1 MRLTQ
6 MLLRAAHVSHAGW
19 ATRQG
24 ERRRSWQEF
33 AARVARLAGGLKD
46 LGIGTG
52 DRVAIL
58 ALNSDRYLEF
68 FFAVPWAGA
77 VFVPINTRLAAP
89 EIAYW
94 LNDSG
99 SLALFVDDNFLPL
112 LPKLRPELTTVRHFV
127 HVGDGPAP
135 AGLVHYE
142 ALHDGSAAHA
152 DAERGGGDLAGI
164 FYTGGTTGQS
174 KGVMLSHGNLH
185 ANALNATI
193 GLRFDRHTNWLHAA
207 PMFHLADG
215 TSTFA
220 VTLMGGQH
228 CFIPKFDAGEVL
240 AAIERY
246 RASHSCLVPTMINL
260 VVNHPDL
267 PRHDI
272 SSFRGVLYGASPMPE
287 TLIRKALQVMPK
299 VGFFHGYGQSECAP
313 MLTVMG
319 PEYHVLEGA
328 NAAKLT
334 SCGQPAAGVEVKIC
348 DEAGNEVKRGVLGE
362 IRARGANVM
371 LGYWNKPELTART
384 IVDGWIRTG
393 DGATM
398 DEDGFVY
405 IVDRLKDMIISGGEN
420 VYSAEV
426 ENAIYRHAGVAE
438 CAVIGIPHDKWGE
451 QVHAIVRLKAGERAD
466 AQTLIAHC
474 KALIANYKCPRSVA
488 FATDP
493 LPLSGAGKILKTEL
507 RKPYWAGRA
516 KQVS

>member
-1 MRLTQ
+1 MRLTH
-6 MLLRAAHVSHAGW
+6 MMLRAARTNRAGS
-19 ATRQG
+19 ATVAGQ
-24 ERRRSWQEF
+24 RRRNWQEF
-33 AARVARLAGGLKD
+33 AARVARLAGGLKR
-46 LGIGTG
+46 LGIGPG
-52 DRVAIL
+52 ERVAIL
-58 ALNSDRYLEF
+58 ALNGDRYLEF

-77 VFVPINTRLAAP
+77 VFVPINTRLAVP
-89 EIAYW
+89 EIAFW

-99 SLALFVDDNFLPL
+99 SQALFIDDAFLPL
-112 LPKLRPELTTVRHFV
+112 LPRLKPALATVRHLV
-127 HVGDGPAP
+127 YLGDGPAP
-135 AGLVHYE
+135 AGLTHYE
-142 ALHDGSAAHA
+142 ALHDGAAA
-152 DAERGGGDLAGI
+152 ADDAERSGHDPAGI

-174 KGVMLSHGNLH
+174 KGVMLSHANLH
-185 ANALNATI
+185 ANALNAAI

-220 VTLMGGQH
+220 VTLMGGAH
-228 CFIPKFDAGEVL
+228 CFIPKFDAGELL

-267 PRHDI
+267 PGRDI
-272 SSFRGVLYGASPMPE
+272 ASFRGVLYGASPMPE
-287 TLIRKALQVMPK
+287 ALIRKALDVMPR
-299 VGFFHGYGQSECAP
+299 VGFFHGYGQSECSP
-313 MLTVMG
+313 MLTLMG
-319 PEYHVLEGA
+319 PEYHVLEGP
-328 NAAKLT
+328 NAGKLT

-348 DEAGNEVKRGVLGE
+348 DQAGNELPRGQIGE

-371 LGYWNKPELTART
+371 LGYWNQPELTRRT

-426 ENAIYRHAGVAE
+426 EDALYRHPAVLE

-451 QVHAIVRLKAGERAD
+451 QVHAIVRLRPAATAGAEA
-466 AQTLIAHC
+466 LIRHC

-488 FATDP
+488 FVEAP

-507 RKPYWAGRA
+507 RKPYWSGRR
-516 KQVS
+516 KQVN